1 MRIIPFILAM
11 LVSATPSLAQDAEL
25 GRDHFMVYCAAC
37 HGQSARGD
45 GRMAPLL
52 TVLPPD
58 LTQLS
63 ALNDGAF
70 PTFRVTQQIDGR
82 DPLLAHGGD
91 MPLFGGFFEGDG
103 PDVAIQDASGQR
115 IMTSAVIADL
125 VTYLQNIQE

>member
-1 MRIIPFILAM
+1 MPWSKRARRWPDGAA
-11 LVSATPSLAQDAEL
+11 SDRAAARPDAAERL
-25 GRDHFMVYCAAC
+25 D
-37 HGQSARGD
+37 
-45 GRMAPLL
+45 
-52 TVLPPD
+52 
-58 LTQLS
+58 
-63 ALNDGAF
+63 DGAF

-103 PDVAIQDASGQR
+103 PDVAIQDASGQL